1 MMNLIIKQ
9 RISKRMGSLP
19 LSKGLSL
26 RKNKM
31 KQRVWKKNSGGNAQK
46 AKKRSAGKT
55 LSSLNHLFSLDIR
68 AFFRSIKQTIH
79 DIKSL
84 DRKWGYIALGGV
96 GLAVFIVIS
105 IVLSQHSKLVFLS
118 TALDV
123 PEEAL
128 VDSLLLEYST
138 PGYYGQGSGDIQ
150 IPDSSLLA
158 IIKKS
163 TYTVEAGDTLS
174 EIADRYGLSDQT
186 LISWNQIK
194 DVRRVPIGAKLVIP
208 NIDGVIHKVAAGES
222 LNGIADHY
230 DVPFT
235 RILDANDMLS
245 DILQPGQEL
254 IIPGGEMSAYT
265 YKLAMGTLF
274 LYPVK
279 RFRFTSGFG
288 YRIDP
293 FTGVRRMHYGVDLAA
308 SVGTPV
314 YASQAGKVVSIG
326 DNPKGY
332 GKYVVIRHSNGYQ
345 TLYAHLLS
353 YNVRVGQWVSQQQK
367 IAAMGNSGRSTGSHL
382 HFAIYRYGDA
392 ENPLNF
398 LYQ

>member
-19 LSKGLSL
+19 LSKGLSF

-31 KQRVWKKNSGGNAQK
+31 KQRVWKKNSRGNTQK

-55 LSSLNHLFSLDIR
+55 FSSLNQLFSLDIR
-68 AFFRSIKQTIH
+68 SFFRSIKQTIH

-84 DRKWGYIALGGV
+84 DRKWGYIAIGGV

-105 IVLSQHSKLVFLS
+105 IVLSQHSKLISLS
-118 TALDV
+118 TALEAR
-123 PEEAL
+123 EETL
-128 VDSLLLEYST
+128 IDSLLLEYST

-158 IIKKS
+158 IIEKS
-163 TYTVEAGDTLS
+163 TYIVEAGDTLS
-174 EIADRYGLSDQT
+174 EIADRHGLSDQT

-194 DVRRVPIGAKLVIP
+194 DVRRVPIGAELVIP

-235 RILDANDMLS
+235 KILDANDMLS

-254 IIPGGEMSAYT
+254 IIPGGKMSAYT

-293 FTGVRRMHYGVDLAA
+293 FTGMRRMHYGVDLAA
-308 SVGTPV
+308 PVGTPV
-314 YASQAGKVVSIG
+314 YASQAGRVISIG
-326 DNPKGY
+326 DNPKGF

-353 YNVRVGQWVSQQQK
+353 YNVRVGQLVSRQQK
-367 IAAMGNSGRSTGSHL
+367 IAAMGNSGRSTGPHL
-382 HFAIYRYGDA
+382 HFAIFRYGDA
-392 ENPLNF
+392 KNPLNF